1 MSLLNVGARA
11 LMANQIALQTTG
23 HNIANVNT
31 AGYSRQSVAFQ
42 TSAGQNIGNGYIG
55 NGADVATILRNFS
68 ELLNRQAAAASAVS
82 ASDAARS
89 QSLNQMQEVFSGG
102 SNGLGA
108 AVNDMLNS
116 FADVSSA
123 PTDLTSRNV
132 VLTRMNELAARF
144 RSASGQLDELDYN
157 TKQQMTNDVNVVNSL
172 ASQVASLNS
181 QISRA
186 VATGGVPNDLLDQR
200 DQLVRDI
207 NKYVQTSQVDA
218 GDGSITLF
226 VGGSQPLVMG
236 QTAAQLSLKESVQYP
251 GSGQMSLYFQ
261 QGSGQTV
268 ELTANMVG
276 GGELAGLLQF
286 QNSDLT
292 EGRNLLGRMAATLGA
307 AMNQQQQ
314 SGLTLDGKPG
324 AALFTVPSTV
334 VGHTSI
340 AGITA
345 QAQFVDTAS
354 TSIPK
359 TPLDYTG
366 YQASD
371 YKVLFKDNGALSLIR
386 LSDNKVTDFADIN
399 ELATTTVDG
408 LRFNV
413 SGAGAKGESV
423 LFQPYANVA
432 HDFKALVSSPRDLAA
447 ANPITAGMS
456 QSNKGNL
463 QLAGLKVNSGDFTVP
478 PTTTGV
484 QLSFQTDAQGNISYT
499 VSGSSNAGSNV
510 SGKPYVSG
518 QPIEV
523 DGWSI
528 TLTGT
533 PHDGD
538 SVLVGD
544 ALDPQYGDA
553 YTRNAGNAGAFMDLR
568 DAKVFDGGTS
578 LSDGYSALIAQV
590 GTRTQSANY
599 AAKLSG
605 TIADNLEADRTAVS
619 GVNLDEEAA
628 KLLQFQQAYQASA
641 KMLQVAQG
649 IFDSVVQAVG
659 R

>member
-11 LMANQIALQTTG
+11 LMANQLALQTTG

-31 AGYSRQSVAFQ
+31 AGYSRQTVAFQ
-42 TSAGQNIGNGYIG
+42 TSQGQNMGNGYIG
-55 NGADVATILRNFS
+55 NGVDVATIVRNFS
-68 ELLNRQAAAASAVS
+68 ELLNRQAAAATAAS
-82 ASDAARS
+82 ASDSARS

-108 AVNDMLNS
+108 AINDMMNS
-116 FADVSSA
+116 FADVSAS

-132 VLTRMNELAARF
+132 VLTRMNELASRF

-157 TKQQMTNDVNVVNSL
+157 TKQQMSNDVNVVNSL
-172 ASQVASLNS
+172 ASQVASLNG

-186 VATGGVPNDLLDQR
+186 MATGHTPNDLLDQR

-207 NKYVQTSQVDA
+207 NKYVQTSQVDG

-226 VGGSQPLVMG
+226 AGGSQPLVMG
-236 QTAAQLSLKESVQYP
+236 QTSAQLSIKESLQYP

-261 QGSGQTV
+261 QGSGQAV
-268 ELTANMVG
+268 ELTASMVG

-286 QNSDLT
+286 QNKDLA
-292 EGRNLLGRMAATLGA
+292 EGRNLLGRMSATLGA
-307 AMNQQQQ
+307 ALNQQQQ
-314 SGLTLDGKPG
+314 SGLTLDGKRG
-324 AALFTVPSTV
+324 SALFTVPTTV
-334 VGHTSI
+334 AGHT
-340 AGITA
+340 GISGVTA
-345 QAQFVDTAS
+345 DVTFVDQNS
-354 TSIPK
+354 TSTPQK
-359 TPLDYTG
+359 PLDFTA

-386 LSDNKVTDFADIN
+386 LSDNKITEFNSVTDLSN
-399 ELATTTVDG
+399 TTVDG

-413 SGAGAKGESV
+413 SGAGGKGESV
-423 LFQPYANVA
+423 LFQPYANAA

-456 QSNKGNL
+456 QGNKGNL
-463 QLAGLKVNSGDFTVP
+463 QLTSLKVNTSDFTVP
-478 PTTTGV
+478 PGSGV
-484 QLSFQTDAQGNISYT
+484 ELSFQVDAQGNVTYT
-499 VSGSSNAGSNV
+499 VAGSSNLGSNV
-510 SGKPYVSG
+510 AGQPYVSG
-518 QPIEV
+518 QPITL

-533 PHDGD
+533 PHEGD
-538 SVLVGD
+538 KVQVGD
-544 ALDPQYGDA
+544 ALDSKYGDA
-553 YTRNAGNAGAFMDLR
+553 YTRNAGNATAFMDLR
-568 DAKVFDGGTS
+568 DKTLFDGGTT
-578 LSDGYSALIAQV
+578 LSDGYSSLIAQV
-590 GTRTQSANY
+590 GTRTQSASY

-605 TIADNLEADRTAVS
+605 TIASNLESDRSSVS

-649 IFDSVVQAVG
+649 IFDSVIQAVG

>member
-31 AGYSRQSVAFQ
+31 AGYSRQTVAFQ
-42 TSAGQNIGNGYIG
+42 TSQGQDFGSGYIG
-55 NGADVATILRNFS
+55 NGVDVAGIVRNFS
-68 ELLNRQAAAASAVS
+68 ELLNRQAASAAAASN
-82 ASDAARS
+82 SDAARL
-89 QSLNQMQEVFSGG
+89 QGLNQMQEVFTGG

-108 AVNDMLNS
+108 AINS
-116 FADVSSA
+116 MMNAFADVSSS

-132 VLTRMNELAARF
+132 VLTRMSELAARF
-144 RSASGQLDELDYN
+144 RSSSAQLDELDYN
-157 TKQQMTNDVNVVNSL
+157 TKQQMTNDVNLVNSL
-172 ASQVASLNS
+172 ASQVAALNT

-186 VATGGVPNDLLDQR
+186 VATGASPNDLLDQR
-200 DQLVRDI
+200 DQLVRDL
-207 NKYVQTSQVDA
+207 NKYVQTSQVDV
-218 GDGSITLF
+218 GDGTITLF

-236 QTAAQLSLKESVQYP
+236 QSAAQLSVKESLQYP

-261 QGSGQTV
+261 QSSGQPV
-268 ELTANMVG
+268 ELGASMVG

-286 QNSDLT
+286 QNTDLA

-314 SGLTLDGKPG
+314 SGLTLDGKKG
-324 AALFTVPSTV
+324 SALFTVPTTV
-334 VGHTSI
+334 AGHTSI
-340 AGITA
+340 AGVTA
-345 QAQFVDTAS
+345 EAQFVDTSS
-354 TSIPK
+354 TSNPQ
-359 TPLDYTG
+359 TPFDYTA

-371 YKVLFKDNGALSLIR
+371 YKVLFKDNGSLSLIR
-386 LSDNKVTDFADIN
+386 LSDNKVTEFSDIN
-399 ELATTTVDG
+399 QLANTTVDG

-413 SGAGAKGESV
+413 SGAGAKGESI
-423 LFQPYANVA
+423 LFQPYANVS
-432 HDFKALVSSPRDLAA
+432 HDFKALVSSPRDLAV

-456 QSNKGNL
+456 QSNQGNL
-463 QLAGLKVNSGDFTVP
+463 QLASLKVNSSDYSLP
-478 PTTTGV
+478 SSSGV
-484 QLSFQTDAQGNISYT
+484 TLSFQVDALGNITYT
-499 VSGSSNAGSNV
+499 VAGANDASRNV
-510 SGKPYVSG
+510 AGQSYVSG
-518 QPIEV
+518 QAIEI

-533 PHDGD
+533 PHEGD
-538 SVLVGD
+538 SVMVGD

-553 YTRNAGNAGAFMDLR
+553 YTRNAGNATAFMDLR
-568 DAKVFDGGTS
+568 DKTLFDGGTT
-578 LSDGYSALIAQV
+578 LSDGYSSLIAQV
-590 GTRTQSANY
+590 GTRTQSATY
-599 AAKLSG
+599 AAKLSS
-605 TIADNLEADRTAVS
+605 TIANNLESDRSAVS

-649 IFDSVVQAVG
+649 VFDSVIQAVG

>member
-11 LMANQIALQTTG
+11 LMANQLALQTTG

-31 AGYSRQSVAFQ
+31 AGYSRQTVAFQ
-42 TSAGQNIGNGYIG
+42 TSQGQNMGNGYIG
-55 NGADVATILRNFS
+55 NGVDVATIVRNFS
-68 ELLNRQAAAASAVS
+68 ELLNRQAAAATAAS
-82 ASDAARS
+82 ASDSARS

-108 AVNDMLNS
+108 AINDMMNS
-116 FADVSSA
+116 FADVSAS

-132 VLTRMNELAARF
+132 VLTRMSELASRF
-144 RSASGQLDELDYN
+144 RAASGQLDELDYN
-157 TKQQMTNDVNVVNSL
+157 TKQQMSNDVNVVNSL
-172 ASQVASLNS
+172 ASQVASLNG

-186 VATGGVPNDLLDQR
+186 MATGHTPNDLLDQR

-207 NKYVQTSQVDA
+207 NKYVQTSQVDG

-226 VGGSQPLVMG
+226 AGGSQPLVMG
-236 QTAAQLSLKESVQYP
+236 QTSAQLSIKESLQYP

-261 QGSGQTV
+261 QGSGQAV
-268 ELTANMVG
+268 ELTASMVG

-286 QNSDLT
+286 QNKDLA
-292 EGRNLLGRMAATLGA
+292 EGRNLLGRMSATLGA
-307 AMNQQQQ
+307 ALNQQQQ
-314 SGLTLDGKPG
+314 SGLTLDGKRG
-324 AALFTVPSTV
+324 SALFTVPTTV
-334 VGHTSI
+334 AGHT
-340 AGITA
+340 GISGVTA
-345 QAQFVDTAS
+345 DVTFVDQNS
-354 TSIPK
+354 TSTPQK
-359 TPLDYTG
+359 PLDFTA

-386 LSDNKVTDFADIN
+386 LSDNKITEFNSVTDLSN
-399 ELATTTVDG
+399 TTVDG

-413 SGAGAKGESV
+413 SGAGGKGESV
-423 LFQPYANVA
+423 LFQPYANAA

-456 QSNKGNL
+456 QGNKGNL
-463 QLAGLKVNSGDFTVP
+463 QLTSLKVNTSDFTVP
-478 PTTTGV
+478 PGSGV
-484 QLSFQTDAQGNISYT
+484 ELSFQVDAQGNVTYT
-499 VSGSSNAGSNV
+499 VAGSSNLGSNV
-510 SGKPYVSG
+510 AGQPYVSG
-518 QPIEV
+518 QPITL

-533 PHDGD
+533 PHEGD
-538 SVLVGD
+538 KVQVGD
-544 ALDPQYGDA
+544 ALDSKYGDA
-553 YTRNAGNAGAFMDLR
+553 YTRNAGNATAFMDLR
-568 DAKVFDGGTS
+568 DKALFDGGTT
-578 LSDGYSALIAQV
+578 LSDGYSSLIAQV
-590 GTRTQSANY
+590 GTRTQSASY

-605 TIADNLEADRTAVS
+605 TIASNLESDRSSVS

-649 IFDSVVQAVG
+649 IFDSVIQAVG

>member
-31 AGYSRQSVAFQ
+31 AGYSRQTVAFQ
-42 TSAGQNIGNGYIG
+42 TSQGQDFGSGYIG
-55 NGADVATILRNFS
+55 NGVDVAGIVRNFS
-68 ELLNRQAAAASAVS
+68 ELLNRQAASAAAASN
-82 ASDAARS
+82 SDAARL
-89 QSLNQMQEVFSGG
+89 QGLNQMQEVFTGG

-108 AVNDMLNS
+108 AINS
-116 FADVSSA
+116 MMNAFADVSSS

-132 VLTRMNELAARF
+132 VLTRMSELAARF
-144 RSASGQLDELDYN
+144 RSSSAQLDELDYN
-157 TKQQMTNDVNVVNSL
+157 TKQQMTNDVNLVNSL
-172 ASQVASLNS
+172 ASQVAALNT

-186 VATGGVPNDLLDQR
+186 VATGASPNDLLDQR
-200 DQLVRDI
+200 DQLVRDL
-207 NKYVQTSQVDA
+207 NKYVQTSQVDV
-218 GDGSITLF
+218 GDGTITLF

-236 QTAAQLSLKESVQYP
+236 QSAAQLSVKESLQYP

-261 QGSGQTV
+261 QSSGQAV
-268 ELTANMVG
+268 ELGASMVG

-286 QNSDLT
+286 QNTDLA

-314 SGLTLDGKPG
+314 SGLTLDGKKG
-324 AALFTVPSTV
+324 SALFTVPTTV
-334 VGHTSI
+334 AGHTSI
-340 AGITA
+340 AGVTA
-345 QAQFVDTAS
+345 EAQFVDTSS
-354 TSIPK
+354 TSNPQ
-359 TPLDYTG
+359 TPLDYTA

-371 YKVLFKDNGALSLIR
+371 YKVLFKDNGSLSLIR
-386 LSDNKVTDFADIN
+386 LSDNKVTEFSDIN
-399 ELATTTVDG
+399 QLANTTVDG

-413 SGAGAKGESV
+413 SGAGAKGESI
-423 LFQPYANVA
+423 LFQPYANVS
-432 HDFKALVSSPRDLAA
+432 HDFKALVSSPRDLAV

-456 QSNKGNL
+456 QSNQGNL
-463 QLAGLKVNSGDFTVP
+463 QLASLKVNSSDYSLP
-478 PTTTGV
+478 SSSGV
-484 QLSFQTDAQGNISYT
+484 TLSFQVDAQGNITYT
-499 VSGSSNAGSNV
+499 VAGANDASRNV
-510 SGKPYVSG
+510 AGQSYVSG
-518 QPIEV
+518 QAIEI

-533 PHDGD
+533 PHEGD
-538 SVLVGD
+538 SVMVGD

-553 YTRNAGNAGAFMDLR
+553 YTRNAGNATAFMDLR
-568 DAKVFDGGTS
+568 DKTLFDGGTT
-578 LSDGYSALIAQV
+578 LSDGYSSLIAQV
-590 GTRTQSANY
+590 GTRTQSATY
-599 AAKLSG
+599 AAKLSS
-605 TIADNLEADRTAVS
+605 TIANNLESDRSAVS

-649 IFDSVVQAVG
+649 VFDSVIQAVG

>member
-11 LMANQIALQTTG
+11 LMANQLALQTTG

-31 AGYSRQSVAFQ
+31 AGYSRQTVAFQ
-42 TSAGQNIGNGYIG
+42 TSQGQNLGNGYIG
-55 NGADVATILRNFS
+55 NGVDVATIVRNFS
-68 ELLNRQAAAASAVS
+68 ELLNRQAAAATAVS
-82 ASDAARS
+82 NADAARS

-108 AVNDMLNS
+108 AINDMMNA

-132 VLTRMNELAARF
+132 VLTRMSELAARF
-144 RSASGQLDELDYN
+144 RSASSQLDELDYN
-157 TKQQMTNDVNVVNSL
+157 TKQQMSNDVNVVNSL
-172 ASQVASLNS
+172 ANQVAALNG
-181 QISRA
+181 QISSA
-186 VATGGVPNDLLDQR
+186 MATGHTPNDLLDQR

-207 NKYVQTSQVDA
+207 NKYVQTSQVDG

-236 QTAAQLSLKESVQYP
+236 QTAAQLSVKESLQYP

-261 QGSGQTV
+261 QGGGQAV
-268 ELTANMVG
+268 ELTASMVG
-276 GGELAGLLQF
+276 GGEMAGLLQF
-286 QNSDLT
+286 QNTDLS
-292 EGRNLLGRMAATLGA
+292 EGRNLLGRMSATLGA
-307 AMNQQQQ
+307 ALNQQQQ
-314 SGLTLDGKPG
+314 SGLTLDGKRG

-334 VGHTSI
+334 AGHTAIS
-340 AGITA
+340 GVTA
-345 QAQFVDTAS
+345 EVSFVDQTS
-354 TSIPK
+354 TSVPQK
-359 TPLDYTG
+359 PLNFTA

-386 LSDNKVTDFADIN
+386 LSDNKVTDFNSVGD
-399 ELATTTVDG
+399 LANATVDG
-408 LRFNV
+408 LKFNV

-423 LFQPYANVA
+423 LFQPYANAA

-447 ANPITAGMS
+447 ANLITAGMS
-456 QSNKGNL
+456 QDNQGNM
-463 QLAGLKVNSGDFTVP
+463 QLTSLKVGSSDFTVP
-478 PTTTGV
+478 SSAGV
-484 QLSFQTDAQGNISYT
+484 KLSFQVDAQGNVTYT
-499 VSGSSNAGSNV
+499 VAGSSNAGSNV
-510 SGKPYVSG
+510 SGQAYVSG
-518 QPIEV
+518 KPIEV

-533 PHDGD
+533 PHEGD

-553 YTRNAGNAGAFMDLR
+553 YTRNAGNATAFMDLR
-568 DAKVFDGGTS
+568 DQTLFDGGTT
-578 LSDGYSALIAQV
+578 LSDGYSSLIAQV
-590 GTRTQSANY
+590 GTRTQSASY
-599 AAKLSG
+599 AAKLSS
-605 TIADNLEADRTAVS
+605 TIASNLESDRSSVS

-649 IFDSVVQAVG
+649 IFDSVIQAVG

>member
-31 AGYSRQSVAFQ
+31 AGYSRQTVAFQ
-42 TSAGQNIGNGYIG
+42 TSQGQDFGSGYIG
-55 NGADVATILRNFS
+55 NGVDVAGIVRNFS
-68 ELLNRQAAAASAVS
+68 ELLNRQAASAAAASN
-82 ASDAARS
+82 SDAARL
-89 QSLNQMQEVFSGG
+89 QGLNQMQEVFTGG

-108 AVNDMLNS
+108 AINS
-116 FADVSSA
+116 MMNAFADVSSS

-132 VLTRMNELAARF
+132 VLTRMSELAARF
-144 RSASGQLDELDYN
+144 RSSSAQLDELDYN
-157 TKQQMTNDVNVVNSL
+157 TKQQMTNDVNLVNSL
-172 ASQVASLNS
+172 ASQVAALNT

-186 VATGGVPNDLLDQR
+186 VATGASPNDLLDQR
-200 DQLVRDI
+200 DQLVRDL
-207 NKYVQTSQVDA
+207 NKYVQTSQVDV
-218 GDGSITLF
+218 GDGTITLF

-236 QTAAQLSLKESVQYP
+236 QSAAQLSVKESLQYP

-261 QGSGQTV
+261 QSSGQAV
-268 ELTANMVG
+268 ELGASMVG

-286 QNSDLT
+286 QNTDLA

-314 SGLTLDGKPG
+314 SGLTLDGKKG
-324 AALFTVPSTV
+324 SALFTVPTTV
-334 VGHTSI
+334 AGHTSI
-340 AGITA
+340 AGVTA
-345 QAQFVDTAS
+345 EAQFVDTSS
-354 TSIPK
+354 TSNPQ
-359 TPLDYTG
+359 TPLDYTA

-371 YKVLFKDNGALSLIR
+371 YKVLFKDNGSLSLIR
-386 LSDNKVTDFADIN
+386 LSDNKVTEFSDIN
-399 ELATTTVDG
+399 QLANTAVDG

-413 SGAGAKGESV
+413 SGAGAKGESI
-423 LFQPYANVA
+423 LFQPYANVS
-432 HDFKALVSSPRDLAA
+432 HDFKALVSSPRDLAV

-456 QSNKGNL
+456 QSNQGNL
-463 QLAGLKVNSGDFTVP
+463 QLASLKVNSSDYSLP
-478 PTTTGV
+478 SSSGV
-484 QLSFQTDAQGNISYT
+484 TLSFQVDAQGNITYT
-499 VSGSSNAGSNV
+499 VAGANDASRNV
-510 SGKPYVSG
+510 AGQSYVSG
-518 QPIEV
+518 QAIEI

-533 PHDGD
+533 PHEGD
-538 SVLVGD
+538 SVMVGD

-553 YTRNAGNAGAFMDLR
+553 YTRNAGNATAFMDLR
-568 DAKVFDGGTS
+568 DKTLFDGGTT
-578 LSDGYSALIAQV
+578 LSDGYSSLIAQV
-590 GTRTQSANY
+590 GTRTQSATY
-599 AAKLSG
+599 AAKLSS
-605 TIADNLEADRTAVS
+605 TIANNLESDRSAVS

-649 IFDSVVQAVG
+649 VFDSVIQAVG